1 MRIVKLSELDEEE
14 RQRVLEEQNQR
25 IEQNNL
31 ARQQLQQQANDAFNQ
46 NVQQNGAYN
55 TENHTTT
62 FNKILNAMD
71 SKESQ
76 QQFKKANG
84 LNPLGYLKEGT
95 SSIWN
100 KILTG
105 GKTIANN
112 SYNMAQSKLNK
123 PYIPIVTDANGNI
136 DKRATDNNIMTQHVE
151 SEMKKIN
158 SIISAK
164 KYNELKKQKEEEAKK
179 RVQELESKIKNASK
193 NKALPTADI
202 VKLKKE
208 LEEAN
213 NSLKSINF
221 DTTEIASDL
230 QTANAK
236 EITQLGLQARLEAQ
250 QKNQNLNKGGVDAFN
265 EYVEST
271 LNAIPGGV
279 QSVVA
284 GLGNTGTTV
293 AGLILK
299 GAEKGANLVGSD
311 ELQENINNAYENVI
325 DTGRYLNEKGNYKS
339 TVNSQ
344 VEDNFT
350 RKSANAVNTVSQVAT
365 VAGLAG
371 VTGLPGPL
379 LQGGYVGG
387 SSAQEVL
394 NENEDNIGKATITGL
409 AKGYTSY
416 LTEKMFDA
424 NILTRGG
431 KTSSIQKLVDKK
443 IDEKI
448 TSQFGKKIA
457 NKVVGI
463 LGENAEEIVE
473 DNVDNLIDKVVN
485 NKDMPGFKEWLSNT
499 SETMQATTISTII
512 LDLLGLGGTN
522 YEEVQKD
529 AQAQNYINKARQI
542 INENNLTIQYNQNEL
557 TNIIQ
562 EMKNNENQ
570 VNKDVASQIKTAQN
584 GLSQEQKFEYKQSDN
599 QKVNSLRED
608 ASKYL
613 NNTEESINYIN
624 TLEKIIQDKNIDIRL
639 DPSLTDENGQIAN
652 GKYKNGVITIN
663 PNSDRAGEFIAIHE
677 LTHAIGTDYM
687 RNMVEN
693 YRKSNTEFDNA
704 VKSLLENYNT
714 TELTDEAMADVS
726 AQLLGNQEYIN
737 NLSMTN
743 PNLFQRIYNEI
754 KYLWHQFRGYTNQ
767 NQFINDLQYKWE
779 QAYRNNNNFNESE
792 NYSIAGRQSLENIK
806 NDTNTYNQGINSYNT
821 ALNLANKNVNNEDI
835 RKQTGWF
842 QDKNG
847 DWKYEFSDEKMSL
860 KNIKLDAE
868 KSYKLE
874 DILNHNDLFTLY
886 PELRNYDVVF
896 DNIKTGGIF
905 KKNDNKIILNKN
917 KINNKV
923 SIEGTLIHEIQHAIQ
938 NIEGFENGTNSILSK
953 KAYYENLGEIEAD
966 DTKRRFIAEKKGK
979 LDRKIIAPE
988 SSKQNPQHSKFNKY
1002 MNNRNLIDKMKDGLY
1017 NYLSDKIKSRGDS
1030 YEVSEE
1036 NMEQN
1041 NKNNSES
1048 ILQNRKDSAGQVWDR
1063 IENSEKGSFNLA
1075 ENRKQKQNEIIQK
1088 SNPMDKKLG
1097 EHTWINSAEDIKTY
1111 QEAIDEF
1118 GGIDN
1123 VTPDF
1128 KSEDVKKAL
1137 DTGKVMVYSSYP
1149 IEQGTFVT
1157 PSKMEAQ
1164 SYAGNNQIYS
1174 KEVNLNDVAWID
1186 EIQGQ
1191 YAQIEELKPVQDNQG
1206 RKLSKEQQEYFKDSK
1221 ARNNNGELETVYHGT
1236 NKAGFTEFNRDYNY
1250 FTNNK
1255 EMAQSYTRGTE
1266 MVDTKKL
1273 ENISDAKKWLK
1284 GINDDIYIENYSVY
1298 DEYGEELLQ
1307 YKNKEDLLKN
1317 LKQDLQREIGD
1328 TEAGGT
1334 YEGYVNI
1341 TKPVIVDA
1349 KGDRWS
1355 MIGIDGISIDGIDDI
1370 NRFLNDNGSST
1381 WKEKGKLRTS
1391 TNDIV
1396 EAVMSA
1402 LDEGK
1407 IDVDGII
1414 IKNVYDEGGYG
1425 NIVPTE
1431 SGNDYITFNSNQ
1443 FKAKDNVKPTTD
1455 SDIRY
1460 SKNNKSWQEYL
1471 EKNFPSKG
1479 TRTNLNE
1486 IKQIAPIKKQAEQT
1500 KQEKI
1505 APIGENVKKQN
1516 KSFEDIAFD
1525 AMFDAESNEVESPLK
1540 NRDIETIGKQTK
1552 VNAYQYDNPKVKPYF
1567 QEMAQMIGEDLSYV
1581 SNSDNRSTKKG
1592 GGTKLST
1599 TTNAIDTLHNEMG
1612 YSYNEIAKGLQ
1623 NIIDDN
1629 GSENNA
1635 ISKKIELIIDDQLR
1649 NGYRNALGRN
1659 ISPNQEY
1666 IDTIT
1671 TKQEIQKT
1679 KEILPTKGDVN
1690 WNDIERP
1697 EDNKKTRKHYRSII
1711 QSDQTTAEAKAIAK
1725 ELMGT
1730 DAYVPETNKGQLA
1743 QADERITNSGPD
1755 VELKSLL
1762 SRAINGEKISSVDI
1776 AVGERLIQYYSKT
1789 GNKQQLQEA
1798 IQATALAGT
1807 SAGQTVQALSL
1818 LNHQTPQGQ
1827 ATWIQRSVDKMN
1839 KELAKKKGGTIT
1851 TDENGNQIVIDKQ
1864 GQDITNKVDLF
1875 NLTPEMAQKIL
1886 NSTEKNMWKNIDEV
1900 YEELGQ
1906 QVPKSTIE
1914 KIDSWRYFS
1923 MLANPRTH
1931 IRNMVGNFAMGKMQT
1946 AKNKVAGAIE
1956 DVASKFNPNMERSHT
1971 LKSADK
1977 KTKEFSK
1984 NDFKNADVQ
1993 SRLELNE
2000 NKYNPQSRLQNARRT
2015 FKSDA
2020 MEKTLGRL
2028 FDLNDNLLEAEDG
2041 IGLKAGYI
2049 KAMNEYLTAN
2059 KIDVDKISDKQ
2070 LNTAR
2075 NYAIEQAKEATFHQA
2090 NALATW
2096 ANQLNNKG
2104 KFAKFLGDAI
2114 IPFKKTPM
2122 NVAKSGVEYSPV
2134 GLLKSAILDIAK
2146 LRKGNISVN
2155 QYIDNISKG
2164 LTGTGVALTGYALAK
2179 AGILKASGSDDKDK
2193 EKYDEEQGKQSY
2205 AITIGGKTYSLDWLS
2220 PTGIPLFIGA
2230 ETQKLF
2236 TQSKKEKSTEKTNDD
2251 SRLKDIVKSVTNIAN
2266 AGATA
2271 INPMSEMSMIS
2282 GITSALSAYNTQDNL
2297 GSLGNMMTNAGKS
2310 YINQFVPTLLGQTAK
2325 TTDKYERTTTSTKT
2339 GTIEKAVDQTINQ
2352 IKSKVPGL
2360 RQTLPVR
2367 TDIWGKD
2374 KETEPNLPLRA
2385 LNNFFNPATVKKV
2398 STDKVDQ
2405 ELNKLYDVNGSSSI
2419 LPDILQKTLTI
2430 DNQKY
2435 RLTNKEYADYTKKYG
2450 ETSYNL
2456 INSLVS
2462 SNAYKTLTQTQ
2473 KEEAIANIY
2482 SFAKESNKIDYANKN
2497 GVEVKPSTLYTTM
2510 ESLKKDGGK
2519 QSDYLNY
2526 LSKTKTLSKE
2536 KDKNQA
2542 LANSSYSDKTKE
2554 IIYTNGTGKDDKLYN
2569 SAIKNSKMNITEYL
2583 NYKVQESNNSFSA
2596 DKTEDGKSI
2605 SGSSKQKYYE
2615 YVNKNI
2621 TGYENRLLILG
2632 SKYKLSD
2639 TERKSL
2645 AEYINNNYS
2654 KADLIGVYENLDK
2667 NFTVKNGKVY
2677 YK

>member
-62 FNKILNAMD
+62 FNNILNAMD

-76 QQFKKANG
+76 KQFKKSNG
-84 LNPLGYLKEGT
+84 INPLGYLKEGT

-164 KYNELKKQKEEEAKK
+164 KYNELKKRKKEEAKK

-344 VEDNFT
+344 IEDNFT

-457 NKVVGI
+457 SKVVGI
-463 LGENAEEIVE
+463 MGENAEEIVE

-562 EMKNNENQ
+562 EMKNNEKQ
-570 VNKDVASQIKTAQN
+570 GNKDVTPQIKTAQN
-584 GLSQEQKFEYKQSDN
+584 GLSQEQNLSNSSKFEYQADENTKIDNFRKDANKYWDNSD
-599 QKVNSLRED
+599 KTNSLV
-608 ASKYL
+608 S
-613 NNTEESINYIN
+613 TI
-624 TLEKIIQDKNIDIRL
+624 EKVITDKDYNIRL
-639 DPSLTDENGQIAN
+639 DDTIKNTNGQSVNAQIKTLDN
-652 GKYKNGVITIN
+652 GEVEIKIN
-663 PNSDRAGEFIAIHE
+663 PNSNRAGEFLLTHE
-677 LTHAIGTDYM
+677 ITHAIETQEIKDLIIEHANKNQEFNKALEDLKQTYGTD
-687 RNMVEN
+687 
-693 YRKSNTEFDNA
+693 
-704 VKSLLENYNT
+704 
-714 TELTDEAMADVS
+714 DVS
-726 AQLLGNQEYIN
+726 SEVVADISGQLLGNQEFIN
-737 NLSMTN
+737 NLSMDK
-743 PNLFQRIYNEI
+743 PNVFKRIYNKIIELANKITGNSNEALFLKDLKNKWEEAYRTQADNLDNNTYFSERYNNDGTLNSIKINENIFENTQGKSIKKTIKEYLTKHIGEYYNIIESGQKVYLGEDLPNEYAYSEYSKKLPTNKLLAKGRAVTNLQEI
-754 KYLWHQFRGYTNQ
+754 IENATNRQWDKNKKVKHNIDAKYGFYKYDTKFSFDINGKEQTYSGTVLVRNDANGKKYLYDILDIKKVGN
-767 NQFINDLQYKWE
+767 NLPSVASDSKE
-779 QAYRNNNNFNESE
+779 SSYRDGSNSLPTSSILPTSKKVNSNTKYSMQESE
-792 NYSIAGRQSLENIK
+792 N
-806 NDTNTYNQGINSYNT
+806 NS
-821 ALNLANKNVNNEDI
+821 
-835 RKQTGWF
+835 
-842 QDKNG
+842 
-847 DWKYEFSDEKMSL
+847 
-860 KNIKLDAE
+860 
-868 KSYKLE
+868 
-874 DILNHNDLFTLY
+874 
-886 PELRNYDVVF
+886 
-896 DNIKTGGIF
+896 
-905 KKNDNKIILNKN
+905 
-917 KINNKV
+917 
-923 SIEGTLIHEIQHAIQ
+923 
-938 NIEGFENGTNSILSK
+938 
-953 KAYYENLGEIEAD
+953 
-966 DTKRRFIAEKKGK
+966 
-979 LDRKIIAPE
+979 
-988 SSKQNPQHSKFNKY
+988 
-1002 MNNRNLIDKMKDGLY
+1002 
-1017 NYLSDKIKSRGDS
+1017 
-1030 YEVSEE
+1030 
-1036 NMEQN
+1036 
-1041 NKNNSES
+1041 
-1048 ILQNRKDSAGQVWDR
+1048 
-1063 IENSEKGSFNLA
+1063 GSFNLS

-1191 YAQIEELKPVQDNQG
+1191 YAQIEELNPVQDNQG

-1221 ARNNNGELETVYHGT
+1221 ARDESGNLLTVYHGT
-1236 NKAGFTEFNRDYNY
+1236 NNDFTVFDKSYLGTASGDVGFLGDGFYLATHKGEAGYYGSDVMSGYVDIKNPFNIKDLSKYNGTSLNGEDTSIGLEIY
-1250 FTNNK
+1250 NLVNMNEQWKNITIDGH
-1255 EMAQSYTRGTE
+1255 SYGE
-1266 MVDTKKL
+1266 ISNETKKFL
-1273 ENISDAKKWLK
+1273 ENANIKKLGDIEDFSGNVTGVMWEIDYK
-1284 GINDDIYIENYSVY
+1284 GKKQEVESVPNYPQEKVFADSLNDHIRKKFGYINSHEI
-1298 DEYGEELLQ
+1298 LQ
-1307 YKNKEDLLKN
+1307 
-1317 LKQDLQREIGD
+1317 
-1328 TEAGGT
+1328 
-1334 YEGYVNI
+1334 NI
-1341 TKPVIVDA
+1341 THE
-1349 KGDRWS
+1349 
-1355 MIGIDGISIDGIDDI
+1355 
-1370 NRFLNDNGSST
+1370 NRYDSNIKSFSQVLQENGYDSVVQGT
-1381 WKEKGKLRTS
+1381 PQT
-1391 TNDIV
+1391 T
-1396 EAVMSA
+1396 
-1402 LDEGK
+1402 DE
-1407 IDVDGII
+1407 ILI
-1414 IKNVYDEGGYG
+1414 
-1425 NIVPTE
+1425 
-1431 SGNDYITFNSNQ
+1431 FNSNQ
-1443 FKAKDNVKPTTD
+1443 FKNIDNTKPTD
-1455 SDIRY
+1455 NPDIRY
-1460 SKNNKSWQEYL
+1460 SKNNKGWQEYL

-1486 IKQIAPIKKQAEQT
+1486 IKQIAPIKKQAEQN

-1567 QEMAQMIGEDLSYV
+1567 QEMAQMIGEDLSFV
-1581 SNSDNRSTKKG
+1581 SSSDNRSTKKG

-1671 TKQEIQKT
+1671 TKQEVQKT

-1725 ELMGT
+1725 ELMGA

-1776 AVGERLIQYYSKT
+1776 AIGERLIQYYSKT

-2090 NALATW
+2090 NAIAS
-2096 ANQLNNKG
+2096 AISQFQNKNG
-2104 KFAKFLGDAI
+2104 LTKFAVDAI
-2114 IPFKKTPM
+2114 LPFKKTPM
-2122 NVAKSGVEYSPV
+2122 NVAKSGIEYSPV
-2134 GLLKSAILDIAK
+2134 QIAKSATMDLYNLK
-2146 LRKGNISVN
+2146 KGKISIN
-2155 QYIDNISKG
+2155 QYIDNLSKG
-2164 LTGTGVALTGYALAK
+2164 LTGTGIAFAGYALAK

-2205 AITIGGKTYSLDWLS
+2205 AITIGGKTYSLDWLA
-2220 PTGIPLFIGA
+2220 PTGIPLFVGA
-2230 ETQKLF
+2230 EFQRVTNQDNI
-2236 TQSKKEKSTEKTNDD
+2236 EKNTEKTNDE
-2251 SRLKDIVKSVTNIAN
+2251 SKLSEIVKSVANLTN

-2282 GITSALSAYNTQDNL
+2282 GLTNVLSSYNKENALGD
-2297 GSLGNMMTNAGKS
+2297 MMTNAGKS
-2310 YINQFVPTLLGQTAK
+2310 YINQFVPTILGQTAK

-2430 DNQKY
+2430 DNEKY

-2596 DKTEDGKSI
+2596 DKTEDGKSV

>member
-14 RQRVLEEQNQR
+14 RQRVLEEQNER
-25 IEQNNL
+25 IEQNNI

-55 TENHTTT
+55 TQNSVSNNSSIWSKILGTVQNTGLGMINGIKSFEQTLGRTMTNGLADRADLVNETLIEMDNRKRAKEIAKNPNQAKQIS
-62 FNKILNAMD
+62 NKILEEHVKRTSGDAIRQSAYEEHLKIQKEKEQNQIKIQENANKMD
-71 SKESQ
+71 TSVGKHLAGDIFPSIGQMLPGFVGGTLGAAYFVGSATGNYYDDAKQRGMNEQ
-76 QQFKKANG
+76 QATAYSG
-84 LNPLGYLKEGT
+84 IMGIIEG
-95 SSIWN
+95 SLERIGA
-100 KILTG
+100 KLTTNV
-105 GKTIANN
+105 GK
-112 SYNMAQSKLNK
+112 QL
-123 PYIPIVTDANGNI
+123 
-136 DKRATDNNIMTQHVE
+136 
-151 SEMKKIN
+151 
-158 SIISAK
+158 
-164 KYNELKKQKEEEAKK
+164 LKKNIKGALINYGLDIGENFLEESIVEPI
-179 RVQELESKIKNASK
+179 QELVAG
-193 NKALPTADI
+193 ATADKADWTDI
-202 VKLKKE
+202 GKRFWQSGIDGAITSMITAGISGL
-208 LEEAN
+208 
-213 NSLKSINF
+213 IGG
-221 DTTEIASDL
+221 TAS
-230 QTANAK
+230 QF
-236 EITQLGLQARLEAQ
+236 
-250 QKNQNLNKGGVDAFN
+250 NQNQYIDIQTG
-265 EYVEST
+265 EYLS
-271 LNAIPGGV
+271 
-279 QSVVA
+279 
-284 GLGNTGTTV
+284 
-293 AGLILK
+293 K
-299 GAEKGANLVGSD
+299 D
-311 ELQENINNAYENVI
+311 
-325 DTGRYLNEKGNYKS
+325 
-339 TVNSQ
+339 SQ
-344 VEDNFT
+344 N
-350 RKSANAVNTVSQVAT
+350 
-365 VAGLAG
+365 
-371 VTGLPGPL
+371 
-379 LQGGYVGG
+379 
-387 SSAQEVL
+387 
-394 NENEDNIGKATITGL
+394 
-409 AKGYTSY
+409 
-416 LTEKMFDA
+416 
-424 NILTRGG
+424 
-431 KTSSIQKLVDKK
+431 
-443 IDEKI
+443 
-448 TSQFGKKIA
+448 
-457 NKVVGI
+457 
-463 LGENAEEIVE
+463 
-473 DNVDNLIDKVVN
+473 
-485 NKDMPGFKEWLSNT
+485 W
-499 SETMQATTISTII
+499 
-512 LDLLGLGGTN
+512 
-522 YEEVQKD
+522 
-529 AQAQNYINKARQI
+529 INKAKDIVSENQD
-542 INENNLTIQYNQNEL
+542 NNLINQ
-557 TNIIQ
+557 
-562 EMKNNENQ
+562 
-570 VNKDVASQIKTAQN
+570 QIKTAQN
-584 GLSQEQKFEYKQSDN
+584 GLSQEQRFEYKQSDN

-624 TLEKIIQDKNIDIRL
+624 TLEKIIQDKDIDIRL

-652 GKYKNGVITIN
+652 GKYKDGVITIN

-677 LTHAIGTDYM
+677 LTHAIGTDSM

-704 VKSLLENYNT
+704 VKLLLKNYNT
-714 TELTDEAMADVS
+714 TEITDEAMADVS

-737 NLSMTN
+737 NLSITN

-779 QAYRNNNNFNESE
+779 QAYRNNSNFNESE
-792 NYSIAGRQSLENIK
+792 NYSTAGRQSLENIK

-821 ALNLANKNVNNEDI
+821 ALNLANKNVSNEDI

-847 DWKYEFSDEKMSL
+847 DWKYEFSDKKMSL

-886 PELRNYDVVF
+886 PELRKYDVIF

-917 KINNKV
+917 KISNKA

-1017 NYLSDKIKSRGDS
+1017 NYLSDKMKSRGDS
-1030 YEVSEE
+1030 YEISEE

-1041 NKNNSES
+1041 NKNNSEN

-1221 ARNNNGELETVYHGT
+1221 ARDESGNLLTVYHGT
-1236 NKAGFTEFNRDYNY
+1236 NNDFTVFDKSYLGTASGDVGFLGDGFYLATHKGEAGYYGSDVMSGYVDIKNPFNIKDLSKYNGTSLNGEDTSIGLEIY
-1250 FTNNK
+1250 NLVNMNEQWKNITIDGH
-1255 EMAQSYTRGTE
+1255 SYGE
-1266 MVDTKKL
+1266 ISNETKKFL
-1273 ENISDAKKWLK
+1273 ENANIKKLGDIEDFSGNVTGVMWEIDYK
-1284 GINDDIYIENYSVY
+1284 GKKQEVESVPNYPQEKVFADSLNDHIRKKFGYINSHEI
-1298 DEYGEELLQ
+1298 LQ
-1307 YKNKEDLLKN
+1307 
-1317 LKQDLQREIGD
+1317 
-1328 TEAGGT
+1328 
-1334 YEGYVNI
+1334 NI
-1341 TKPVIVDA
+1341 THE
-1349 KGDRWS
+1349 
-1355 MIGIDGISIDGIDDI
+1355 
-1370 NRFLNDNGSST
+1370 NRYDSNIKSFSQVLQENGYDSVVQGT
-1381 WKEKGKLRTS
+1381 PQT
-1391 TNDIV
+1391 T
-1396 EAVMSA
+1396 
-1402 LDEGK
+1402 DE
-1407 IDVDGII
+1407 ILI
-1414 IKNVYDEGGYG
+1414 
-1425 NIVPTE
+1425 
-1431 SGNDYITFNSNQ
+1431 FNSNQ
-1443 FKAKDNVKPTTD
+1443 FKNIDNTKPTD
-1455 SDIRY
+1455 NPDIRY

-1525 AMFDAESNEVESPLK
+1525 AMFDTESNEVESPLK

-1635 ISKKIELIIDDQLR
+1635 ISKKIELIIDEQLR

-1666 IDTIT
+1666 IDTIA

-1711 QSDQTTAEAKAIAK
+1711 QSDQTTAESKAIAK

-1827 ATWIQRSVDKMN
+1827 ATWIQRSIDKMN

-2090 NALATW
+2090 NAIAS
-2096 ANQLNNKG
+2096 AISQFQNKNG
-2104 KFAKFLGDAI
+2104 LTKFAVDAI
-2114 IPFKKTPM
+2114 LPFKKTPM
-2122 NVAKSGVEYSPV
+2122 NVAKSGIEYSPV
-2134 GLLKSAILDIAK
+2134 QIAKSATMDLYNLK
-2146 LRKGNISVN
+2146 KGKISIN
-2155 QYIDNISKG
+2155 QYIDNLSKG
-2164 LTGTGVALTGYALAK
+2164 LTGTGIAFAGYALAK

-2205 AITIGGKTYSLDWLS
+2205 AITIGGKTYSLDWLA

-2230 ETQKLF
+2230 EFQRVTNQDN
-2236 TQSKKEKSTEKTNDD
+2236 SEKNTEKTNDE
-2251 SRLKDIVKSVTNIAN
+2251 SKLSEIVKSVANLTN

-2282 GITSALSAYNTQDNL
+2282 GLTNVLSSYNKENALGD
-2297 GSLGNMMTNAGKS
+2297 MMTNAGKS

-2482 SFAKESNKIDYANKN
+2482 SYAKESNKIDYANKN
-2497 GVEVKPSTLYTTM
+2497 GVEVKPTTLYTTM

-2542 LANSSYSDKTKE
+2542 LANSSYSDKTKQ
-2554 IIYTNGTGKDDKLYN
+2554 IIYLNGTGKDDKLYN
-2569 SAIKNSKMNITEYL
+2569 STIKNSKMNITEYL

-2596 DKTEDGKSI
+2596 DKTEDGKSV
-2605 SGSSKQKYYE
+2605 SGTSKQKYYD

-2654 KADLIGVYENLDK
+2654 KKDLIGVYENLDK

>member
-31 ARQQLQQQANDAFNQ
+31 ARQQLQQQANDDFNNLQ
-46 NVQQNGAYN
+46 NNTQQNASNIANRILGSTGNIVKRTGAGLLGGLAGIPQAGLTEMAYN
-55 TENHTTT
+55 ANTGKKKSFGELSSSIANGILGLT
-62 FNKILNAMD
+62 NPVMNMNNILNSIPTNIKQTAD
-71 SKESQ
+71 NFGNKDKSFLEKVIAQ
-76 QQFKKANG
+76 G
-84 LNPLGYLKEGT
+84 LNANTNALNSMPGKNFIDSTSQLLGKIAPDADRALMDVNNMIQAPINKMNEKIEEESKQYGKATNLIGSAMQSIGNMAPSIAVSALTRSPSAGLATMGLSAKGQSTQEALNKGADLENAIKIGNAKGMVEVGT
-95 SSIWN
+95 EM
-100 KILTG
+100 LTG
-105 GKTIANN
+105 GVNIFGKGALDDIVEKGILDRVKNN
-112 SYNMAQSKLNK
+112 
-123 PYIPIVTDANGNI
+123 V
-136 DKRATDNNIMTQHVE
+136 
-151 SEMKKIN
+151 
-158 SIISAK
+158 AK
-164 KYNELKKQKEEEAKK
+164 FFVKQG
-179 RVQELESKIKNASK
+179 LNASGE
-193 NKALPTADI
+193 
-202 VKLKKE
+202 V
-208 LEEAN
+208 LEETI
-213 NSLKSINF
+213 S
-221 DTTEIASDL
+221 DIA
-230 QTANAK
+230 
-236 EITQLGLQARLEAQ
+236 
-250 QKNQNLNKGGVDAFN
+250 
-265 EYVEST
+265 
-271 LNAIPGGV
+271 
-279 QSVVA
+279 
-284 GLGNTGTTV
+284 GT
-293 AGLILK
+293 
-299 GAEKGANLVGSD
+299 
-311 ELQENINNAYENVI
+311 
-325 DTGRYLNEKGNYKS
+325 
-339 TVNSQ
+339 
-344 VEDNFT
+344 
-350 RKSANAVNTVSQVAT
+350 
-365 VAGLAG
+365 
-371 VTGLPGPL
+371 
-379 LQGGYVGG
+379 
-387 SSAQEVL
+387 
-394 NENEDNIGKATITGL
+394 
-409 AKGYTSY
+409 
-416 LTEKMFDA
+416 
-424 NILTRGG
+424 
-431 KTSSIQKLVDKK
+431 
-443 IDEKI
+443 
-448 TSQFGKKIA
+448 
-457 NKVVGI
+457 
-463 LGENAEEIVE
+463 
-473 DNVDNLIDKVVN
+473 LIDKGTVDPN
-485 NKDMPGFKEWLSNT
+485 ASYSIKDWSDTALST
-499 SETMQATTISTII
+499 VLTTTILNVLT
-512 LDLLGLGGTN
+512 GGMAGN
-522 YEEVQKD
+522 
-529 AQAQNYINKARQI
+529 
-542 INENNLTIQYNQNEL
+542 INEIKQENQAEQNA
-557 TNIIQ
+557 Q
-562 EMKNNENQ
+562 EMIERARGVINENQ

-584 GLSQEQKFEYKQSDN
+584 GLSQEQNLSNSSKFEYQADENTKIDNFRKDANKYWDNSD
-599 QKVNSLRED
+599 KTNSLV
-608 ASKYL
+608 S
-613 NNTEESINYIN
+613 TI
-624 TLEKIIQDKNIDIRL
+624 EKVITDKDYNIRL
-639 DPSLTDENGQIAN
+639 DDTIKNTNGQSVNAQIKTLDN
-652 GKYKNGVITIN
+652 GEVEIKIN
-663 PNSDRAGEFIAIHE
+663 PNSNRAGEFLLTHE
-677 LTHAIGTDYM
+677 ITHAIETQEIKDLIIEHANKNQEFNKALEDLKQTYGTD
-687 RNMVEN
+687 
-693 YRKSNTEFDNA
+693 
-704 VKSLLENYNT
+704 
-714 TELTDEAMADVS
+714 DVS
-726 AQLLGNQEYIN
+726 SEVVADISGQLLGNQEFIN
-737 NLSMTN
+737 NLSMDK
-743 PNLFQRIYNEI
+743 PNVFKRIYNKIIELANKITGNSNEALFLKDLKNKWEEAYRTQADNLDNNTYFSERYNNDGTLNSIKINENIFENTQGKSIKKTIKEYLTKHIGEYYNIIESGQKVYLGEDLPNEYAYSEYSKKLPTNKLLAKGRAVTNLQEIIENATNRQWEKNKKAKHNIDAKYGFYKYDTKFSFDINGKEQTYSGTVLVRNDANGKKYLYDILDIKKVGNNLPSVVSDSKESNYRDGSNSLPTSSILPTSKKVNSNI
-754 KYLWHQFRGYTNQ
+754 KYSMQ
-767 NQFINDLQYKWE
+767 
-779 QAYRNNNNFNESE
+779 ESE
-792 NYSIAGRQSLENIK
+792 N
-806 NDTNTYNQGINSYNT
+806 NS
-821 ALNLANKNVNNEDI
+821 
-835 RKQTGWF
+835 
-842 QDKNG
+842 
-847 DWKYEFSDEKMSL
+847 
-860 KNIKLDAE
+860 
-868 KSYKLE
+868 
-874 DILNHNDLFTLY
+874 
-886 PELRNYDVVF
+886 
-896 DNIKTGGIF
+896 
-905 KKNDNKIILNKN
+905 
-917 KINNKV
+917 
-923 SIEGTLIHEIQHAIQ
+923 
-938 NIEGFENGTNSILSK
+938 
-953 KAYYENLGEIEAD
+953 
-966 DTKRRFIAEKKGK
+966 
-979 LDRKIIAPE
+979 
-988 SSKQNPQHSKFNKY
+988 
-1002 MNNRNLIDKMKDGLY
+1002 
-1017 NYLSDKIKSRGDS
+1017 
-1030 YEVSEE
+1030 
-1036 NMEQN
+1036 
-1041 NKNNSES
+1041 
-1048 ILQNRKDSAGQVWDR
+1048 
-1063 IENSEKGSFNLA
+1063 GSFNLA

-1425 NIVPTE
+1425 NTVPTE

-1567 QEMAQMIGEDLSYV
+1567 QEMAQMIGEDLSFV
-1581 SNSDNRSTKKG
+1581 SSSDNRSTKKG

-1851 TDENGNQIVIDKQ
+1851 TDENGNQIVINKQ

-2090 NALATW
+2090 NAIAS
-2096 ANQLNNKG
+2096 AVSQFQNKNG
-2104 KFAKFLGDAI
+2104 LTKFAVDAI
-2114 IPFKKTPM
+2114 LPFKKTPM
-2122 NVAKSGVEYSPV
+2122 NVAKSGIEYSPV
-2134 GLLKSAILDIAK
+2134 QIAKSATMDLYNLK
-2146 LRKGNISVN
+2146 KGKISIN
-2155 QYIDNISKG
+2155 QYIDNLSKG
-2164 LTGTGVALTGYALAK
+2164 LTGTGIAFAGYALAK

-2205 AITIGGKTYSLDWLS
+2205 AITIGGKTYSLDWLA
-2220 PTGIPLFIGA
+2220 PTGIPLFVGA
-2230 ETQKLF
+2230 EFQRVTNQDNI
-2236 TQSKKEKSTEKTNDD
+2236 EKNTEKTNDE
-2251 SRLKDIVKSVTNIAN
+2251 SKLSEIVKSVANLTN

-2282 GITSALSAYNTQDNL
+2282 GLTNVLSSYNKENALGD
-2297 GSLGNMMTNAGKS
+2297 MMTNAGKS
-2310 YINQFVPTLLGQTAK
+2310 YINQFVPTILGQTAK

-2554 IIYTNGTGKDDKLYN
+2554 IIYSNGTGKDDKLYN

-2596 DKTEDGKSI
+2596 DKTEDGKSV